1 MWRASLWCRGKQR
14 AVVAGVASGVN
25 AVGLTSILHGGIDG
39 AFWFV
44 LIITSFEWQRMLVF
58 HCEWLTINLSPII
71 LSFIIEMQ
79 RQVNV
84 NVHGIYMVYQL
95 GLGG

>member
-1 MWRASLWCRGKQR
+1 
-14 AVVAGVASGVN
+14 
-25 AVGLTSILHGGIDG
+25 
-39 AFWFV
+39 
-44 LIITSFEWQRMLVF
+44 MLVF
-58 HCEWLTINLSPII
+58 HCEWLTKNLSPII